1 MNSEI
6 EFSKKSFVS
15 LTRKTIY
22 ISLITCLLV
31 PVGVVASFGA
41 MMGVRSIFVIG
52 FLSAVLGSGGGWFLL
67 QLWERKMQRSVSLL
81 VQTRLERLQDL
92 PEHVP
97 FSQIQRYES
106 EIQQLVNELEKTRTG
121 YEHQISLMQSSVA
134 KSKEEVAQLQF
145 EMDKKLEQMRLAY
158 LEFEDLRQEYRCLEE
173 EGTQTRLEGKK
184 NLEHKESLIAEYQR
198 TIAEQRMILE
208 KKQRYIT
215 HLEEK
220 VRDQVFE
227 IRSLLQLEA
236 PIKHGPLE
244 ERLEVSE
251 QERYSSI
258 SHVPRTPYDFSIQL
272 HRYIE
277 KAEHLTGVDHLG
289 YVGGKSPRF
298 LDPSLEGYAVDRR
311 RLFDS
316 FKDETG
322 GIVFIYSLTEK
333 KFLFVSPGVKGL
345 TGWSQEKFMKEF
357 PRLVIRGYPEWGEA
371 LGKIKAMKEFSL
383 KLSVLNRANQPLAI
397 DCYMGLIGKGPFAHH
412 VVGILSSNNLTN

>member
-1 MNSEI
+1 MNSEV
-6 EFSKKSFVS
+6 EYTRRPFVL

-31 PVGVVASFGA
+31 PVAVVASFGA
-41 MMGVRSIFVIG
+41 MMGVRGIFAIG
-52 FLSAVLGSGGGWFLL
+52 FLAAILGGGAGWFLL
-67 QLWERKMQRSVSLL
+67 QLWEKKMQRSVSML
-81 VQTRLERLQDL
+81 VQTRLERLNDFPEGL
-92 PEHVP
+92 PL
-97 FSQIQRYES
+97 SQIQRYES
-106 EIQQLVNELEKTRTG
+106 EVQRLTDELEKTRTG

-134 KSKEEVAQLQF
+134 KSKEDVGQLQF
-145 EMDKKLEQMRLAY
+145 DMEKKLEQMRLAY

-173 EGTQTRLEGKK
+173 EAKQSQIEGQK
-184 NLEHKESLIAEYQR
+184 NLEHKESLINEYQR
-198 TIAEQRMILE
+198 TIAEQRMVIE
-208 KKQRYIT
+208 KKHRYIT
-215 HLEEK
+215 NLEEK

-236 PIKHGPLE
+236 PIKHGPLD
-244 ERLEVSE
+244 ERLEAP
-251 QERYSSI
+251 ERYSSM
-258 SHVPRTPYDFSIQL
+258 SHTPRTPYDFSIQL

-289 YVGGKSPRF
+289 YIGGKSPRF

-322 GIVFIYSLTEK
+322 GVVFIYSLTEK

-357 PRLVIRGYPEWGEA
+357 PRLVVRGYPEWGEA

-383 KLSVLNRANQPLAI
+383 KLAVLNRSNQPQSV

-412 VVGILSSNNLTN
+412 VVGILASN

>member
-1 MNSEI
+1 M
-6 EFSKKSFVS
+6 
-15 LTRKTIY
+15 
-22 ISLITCLLV
+22 
-31 PVGVVASFGA
+31 GA
-41 MMGVRSIFVIG
+41 RGIFVIG
-52 FLSAVLGSGGGWFLL
+52 LLSAVLGAGGGWFLL

-81 VQTRLERLQDL
+81 VQTRLGRLNDFPEGL
-92 PEHVP
+92 PL
-97 FSQIQRYES
+97 SQIQRYEN
-106 EIQQLVNELEKTRTG
+106 EIQRLADELEKTRTG

-134 KSKEEVAQLQF
+134 KSKEEVGQLQF
-145 EMDKKLEQMRLAY
+145 DMDKKLEQMRLAY

-173 EGTQTRLEGKK
+173 EAKQSQLEGQKK
-184 NLEHKESLIAEYQR
+184 LEHKESLITEYQK
-198 TIAEQRMILE
+198 TIAEQRMIIE
-208 KKQRYIT
+208 KKHRYIT
-215 HLEEK
+215 NLEVK

-236 PIKHGPLE
+236 PIKHGPLD
-244 ERLEVSE
+244 ERLGVSE
-251 QERYSSI
+251 HERYASM
-258 SHVPRTPYDFSIQL
+258 SHTPRTPYDFSIQL

-322 GIVFIYSLTEK
+322 GVVFIYSLTEK

-357 PRLVIRGYPEWGEA
+357 PRLVVRGYLEWGEA

-383 KLSVLNRANQPLAI
+383 KLSIINRANQPQAV

-412 VVGILSSNNLTN
+412 VIGILTSN